1 MIDLENYEIIEA
13 DSWDLKKTMINKYQ
27 ELTGRTLTEASP
39 ETLIFNT
46 VAYLIGLREEKYNDD
61 IKQNYLKFARDKRLD
76 LKGEFYGKRGERLG
90 EQPATADFKFAISA
104 IQNRNIIIPKG
115 TRIKYFDLYFETIVE
130 NKILTGELEVII
142 KARCKEL
149 GIIGNGIPVGQITE
163 LVDIYP
169 YYKSV
174 ENITSTAGG
183 SDIEDDET
191 YRNRIKDISNSYTTA
206 GSREAYIFWTK
217 SSTPE
222 VVDVTVETPRVGEV
236 DVFVLLKNDN
246 FEELKPRILDVLND
260 EKIRPLTDKVN
271 VKKINEITYNIDFDY
286 FIDKENEENLEQ
298 IKKDVANAV
307 EEYKEWQE
315 TKIGR
320 DIIPDELVRLLKETG
335 VKRIVLRAPNYQVIR
350 NNEIAKNNSMQ
361 IIYQGVEE
369 K

>member
-1 MIDLENYEIIEA
+1 MTDLENYEIIDS

-90 EQPATADFKFAISA
+90 EQPATADFKFTISA

-142 KARCKEL
+142 KAKCKEL

-183 SDIEDDET
+183 SDVEDDET

-236 DVFVLLKNDN
+236 DVFVLLKNNN

-271 VKKINEITYNIDFDY
+271 VKKINEISYDIDFDY
-286 FIDKENEENLEQ
+286 FIDKENEDNLEQ
-298 IKKDVANAV
+298 MKKDVANAV
-307 EEYKEWQE
+307 EEYKIWQE
-315 TKIGR
+315 SKIGR
-320 DIIPDELVRLLKETG
+320 DIVPDELVRLLKETG
-335 VKRIVLRAPNYQVIR
+335 LKRIVLRTPTYQVIR
-350 NNEIAKNNSMQ
+350 NNEIGKNVSTQFN
-361 IIYQGVEE
+361 YQGVEE

>member
-1 MIDLENYEIIEA
+1 MTDLENYEIIDS

-90 EQPATADFKFAISA
+90 EQPATADFKFTISA
-104 IQNRNIIIPKG
+104 IQNRNITIPKG

-142 KARCKEL
+142 KAKCKEL

-183 SDIEDDET
+183 SDVEDDET

-236 DVFVLLKNDN
+236 DVFVLLKNNN

-271 VKKINEITYNIDFDY
+271 VKKINEISYDIDFDY
-286 FIDKENEENLEQ
+286 FIDKENEDNLEQ
-298 IKKDVANAV
+298 MKKDVANAV
-307 EEYKEWQE
+307 EEYKIWQE
-315 TKIGR
+315 SKIGR
-320 DIIPDELVRLLKETG
+320 DIVPDELVRLLKETG
-335 VKRIVLRAPNYQVIR
+335 LKRIVLRTPTYQVIR
-350 NNEIAKNNSMQ
+350 NNEIGKNVSTQFN
-361 IIYQGVEE
+361 YQGVEE

>member
-1 MIDLENYEIIEA
+1 MSDFEDYEVIDSDAWEIKRDMID
-13 DSWDLKKTMINKYQ
+13 KFQ
-27 ELTGRTLTEASP
+27 ELSGRTLTEASP

-61 IKQNYLKFARDKRLD
+61 IKQNYLRFARDKRLD

-90 EQPATADFKFAISA
+90 EQPATADFKFTISA
-104 IQNRNIIIPKG
+104 VQNRNIIIPKG

-130 NKILTGELEVII
+130 NKIITGELEVII
-142 KARCKEL
+142 KAKCKEL
-149 GIIGNGIPVGQITE
+149 GVIGNGIPEGQIVE

-183 SDIEDDET
+183 SDIDEDET
-191 YRNRIKDISNSYTTA
+191 YRNRIKDISSSYTTA

-222 VVDVTVETPRVGEV
+222 VVDVTVETPRAGEV
-236 DVFVLLKNDN
+236 DVFVLLKNNN

-271 VKKINEITYNIDFDY
+271 VKKINEISYDIDFDY
-286 FIDKENEENLEQ
+286 FIDKENEVNLKQ
-298 IKKDVANAV
+298 IKKDVDNAV
-307 EEYKEWQE
+307 KEYKEWQG

-320 DIIPDELVRLLKETG
+320 DIIPDELIRLLKETG
-335 VKRIVLRAPNYQVIR
+335 IKRVVLRAPIYQIIR
-350 NNEIAKNNSMQ
+350 NNEIGKNNSEQ
-361 IIYQGVEE
+361 INYQGVEE